1 MSFERYVVWE
11 VLGLNGESRVR
22 LRQSL
27 FAVLAGVLMLVGG
40 FRGRAGG
47 LIRLIIEATEA
58 GLLPLE
64 VSRFIGSIIVLLAF
78 FGGIAVIFG
87 GFLHFIKA
95 PRFIANFLVSLGSG
109 VSVFN
114 LTMTLITSG
123 PTVKLSLLKSSSKIL
138 VNIGIDFALLL
149 FASVFAFF
157 ALINDPLG
165 FILGMIAGTLVNFS
179 SSLVEF
185 KLISRFLSILG
196 ISSLPQL
203 VANFLI
209 FLFFS
214 GVFFFVAGIF
224 YGYNFYRPG
233 LFFFALGFILF
244 LLPVFVLV
252 LGFVFD
258 LINTVRLLFGL
269 TGMFFA
275 VIGLWY
281 GFRKMIKGK

>member
-1 MSFERYVVWE
+1 VG
-11 VLGLNGESRVR
+11 VLSLSDESRVR
-22 LRQSL
+22 MRQSL
-27 FAVLAGVLMLVGG
+27 FAIFAGVLMLIGG

-47 LIRLIIEATEA
+47 LVKLIIEATEA

-64 VSRFIGSIIVLLAF
+64 VSRFIGNIVVLLAF
-78 FGGIAVIFG
+78 LGGVTVIFG
-87 GFLHFIKA
+87 GFLHFVKA

-114 LTMTLITSG
+114 LTLTLIASG
-123 PTVKLSLLKSSSKIL
+123 PTVKLSLLKSSFKGL

-157 ALINDPLG
+157 ALVNDPLG
-165 FILGMIAGTLVNFS
+165 FILGMVAGTLVNFS
-179 SSLVEF
+179 GSLAEF
-185 KLISRFLSILG
+185 KVISRFLSSLG
-196 ISSLPQL
+196 VSSLPQP

-224 YGYNFYRPG
+224 YGYNFYRLG
-233 LFFFALGFILF
+233 IFFFALGFILF
-244 LLPVFVLV
+244 SLPVFILV

-258 LINTVRLLFGL
+258 LVNTIRLLFGL
-269 TGMFFA
+269 VGMFFA
-275 VIGLWY
+275 ALGLWY
-281 GFRKMIKGK
+281 GLRKL